1 MGTKRIVDTDFWKDD
16 IVAEK
21 YSAEDRY
28 FFLYILT
35 NPHSKQCGIYHLP
48 IRIIAFEMGHSK
60 ESIESLLEE

>member
-1 MGTKRIVDTDFWKDD
+1 MGTKRVVDTDFWKDD

-35 NPHSKQCGIYHLP
+35 NAHSKQCGIYHLP
-48 IRIIAFEMGHSK
+48 IRIIAF
-60 ESIESLLEE
+60 